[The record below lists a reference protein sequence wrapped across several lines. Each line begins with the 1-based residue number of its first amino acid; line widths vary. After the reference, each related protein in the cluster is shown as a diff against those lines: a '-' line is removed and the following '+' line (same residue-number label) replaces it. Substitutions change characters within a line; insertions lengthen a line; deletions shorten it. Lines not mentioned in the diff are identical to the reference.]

1 MVVEEKEEQEA
12 EKEAEVEEE
21 VEEDEEERSFFV
33 NPTTGAV
40 SLARPG

>member
-1 MVVEEKEEQEA
+1 MVVEAEEA
-12 EKEAEVEEE
+12 EKEAEEAEAE
-21 VEEDEEERSFFV
+21 EEERSFFV